1 MANYNTF
8 LVTTTKGKPLL
19 VTSSGKKAAAM
30 LQPGVRVE
38 VWNENAK
45 REIVY
50 ARTRWEM
57 GKYIEAERAYIGRKQ
72 ALAER
77 KNARRKAHRRTKHEH
92 RDFEN

>member
-30 LQPGVRVE
+30 LQTGVRVE

-50 ARTRWEM
+50 TRTRRNM
-57 GKYIEAERAYIGRKQ
+57 DKYIEAERAFISQRQ
-72 ALAER
+72 RAAED
-77 KNARRKAHRRTKHEH
+77 KNARRKGKRIRL
-92 RDFEN
+92 